1 MNIYDKLND
10 LVKAIETSEEFLRYK
25 KAAERVDSNEVHREM
40 AKDFITAQV
49 RISTAQML
57 GQQPDSETI
66 EQFNT
71 LYTTISGISAVNEF
85 IQAQMYFSK
94 IMEDISKGISK
105 AANVDVSFLKI
116 LPGMDDNE

>member
-25 KAAERVDSNEVHREM
+25 KAAELVDSNETHRQM
-40 AKDFITAQV
+40 AKDFITMQV

-57 GQQPDSETI
+57 GQQPDAETI
-66 EQFNT
+66 EQFNAM
-71 LYTTISGISAVNEF
+71 YTTISGIAAISEF

-94 IMEDISKGISK
+94 IMEDISKGLSN

-116 LPGMDDNE
+116 LPGMDGDE